1 MPDSESITTEIV
13 QLRKELEQHNYLYH
27 VLDAPQIT
35 DQGYDR
41 LFRRLQ
47 QLEQENPQLVSPD
60 SPTQRVGSAPA
71 SHFETVAHEVAML
84 SLDNAF
90 DDDEMLDFDRKLR
103 ERLEQDGALVYCAE
117 PKLDGLAVSLLYE
130 AGELVRAAT
139 RGDGRSGENITANV
153 RTIKSIPLSLRGDAI
168 PRRIEVRGE
177 VYMEVEAL
185 AALNRAQLASE
196 SKVFANPRNAA
207 AGSLRLLDSRITAS
221 RPLTFCSYGI
231 GQFEGQN
238 VNQNEGVEL
247 PSSQYQ
253 QMLYLRDIGF
263 PISRLIEQLDSV
275 SACTEYHRRIL
286 SAREQLAYDID
297 GVVFKLDSIPGQRE
311 AGFVSRAPRWAIAYK
326 FPAQEVMTRLLDV
339 DFQVGRTGAL
349 TPVARLEPV
358 AVGGVMVSNATL
370 HNMDEIERKD
380 VRIGDIVIIRRAG
393 DVIPEVVAP
402 VLQQRDSELE
412 LPQMPS
418 HCPVCGS
425 EVLQQTGQAAYRC
438 VGGLFCAAQRKEAIK
453 HYASRKALDIE
464 GLGDKLVEQLID
476 QGLIDSVADL
486 YDLTLEQ
493 LCGLERMAEKSAQ
506 NLLDALAKSR
516 ATTLARFIYALGIR
530 EVGEATA
537 EALAKYFADIAPL
550 FDAELETLQRV
561 EDVGP
566 VVADNIRHFFDQPEN
581 RVIVERLMQQGVSWP
596 RCEAGQQ
603 QQAQTLAGNT
613 YVISG
618 SLDGMSRDQA
628 GALLKARGAR
638 VSGSVSAKTTAL
650 IAGDS
655 PGSKLAKA
663 EALDVEIID
672 QAGFNLLLEESLA
685 DDSLTGD
692 P

>member
-1 MPDSESITTEIV
+1 M
-13 QLRKELEQHNYLYH
+13 RAELEQHNYNYH
-27 VLDAPQIT
+27 VLDTPQIT
-35 DQGYDR
+35 DQAYDR

-47 QLEQENPQLVSPD
+47 QLEQENPELLSTD
-60 SPTQRVGSAPA
+60 SPTQRVGSVPA
-71 SHFETVAHEVAML
+71 SHFETVAHEVPML

-103 ERLEQDGALVYCAE
+103 DRLEQDGKLSYCAE
-117 PKLDGLAVSLLYE
+117 PKLDGLAVSLLYV

-153 RTIKSIPLSLRGDAI
+153 RTIKSIPLTLRGDAL
-168 PRRIEVRGE
+168 PDRIEVRGE
-177 VYMEVEAL
+177 VYMEVEAF
-185 AALNRAQLASE
+185 AALNRAQLEADG
-196 SKVFANPRNAA
+196 KVFANPRNAA

-231 GQFEGQN
+231 GQMEGAD
-238 VNQNEGVEL
+238 L
-247 PSSQYQ
+247 PTSQYR
-253 QMLYLRDIGF
+253 QMLYLREIGF

-275 SACTEYHRRIL
+275 HGCMEYRERIL
-286 SAREQLAYDID
+286 NARAQLAFDID
-297 GVVFKLDSIPGQRE
+297 GVVFKLDDIAMQRE

-349 TPVARLEPV
+349 TPVGRLEPV

-380 VRIGDIVIIRRAG
+380 VRIGDVVIVRRAG
-393 DVIPEVVAP
+393 DVIPEIVAP
-402 VLQQRDSELE
+402 VLQQRETELK

-425 EVLQQTGQAAYRC
+425 EVVQQSGQAAYRC

-464 GLGDKLVEQLID
+464 GLGDKLVEQLVE
-476 QGLIDSVADL
+476 QNLIDSVADL
-486 YDLTLEQ
+486 YSLTLEQ
-493 LCGLERMAEKSAQ
+493 LAGLERMAEKSAQ
-506 NLLDALAKSR
+506 NLLAALDKSKK
-516 ATTLARFIYALGIR
+516 TTLARFIYSLGIR

-537 EALAKYFADIAPL
+537 ESLASYFGDVSSL
-550 FDAELETLQRV
+550 LDAELETLQRV

-566 VVADNIRHFFDQPEN
+566 VVAENIRHFFDQQVN
-581 RVIVERLMQQGVSWP
+581 RDIVDRLQQQGVNWP
-596 RCEAGQQ
+596 AGDPGQQ
-603 QQAQTLAGNT
+603 QQEQTLTGNI

-618 SLDGMSRDQA
+618 SLEGMSRDQA
-628 GALLKARGAR
+628 ASLLKARGAR

-650 IAGDS
+650 IAGES

-663 EALDVEIID
+663 EALEVDVID
-672 QAGFNLLLEESLA
+672 QDGFNRLIEDSRSA
-685 DDSLTGD
+685 DTS
-692 P
+692 